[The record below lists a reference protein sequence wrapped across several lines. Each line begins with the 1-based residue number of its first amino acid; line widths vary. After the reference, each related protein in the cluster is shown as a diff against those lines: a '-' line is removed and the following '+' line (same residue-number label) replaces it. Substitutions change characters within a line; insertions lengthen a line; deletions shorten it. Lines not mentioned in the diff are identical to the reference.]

1 MLSRLQVRNYVLID
15 SLDIEFPEGLVII
28 TGQTGAGK
36 SILLG
41 ALNLLL
47 GGRSDVSAIA
57 EGADR
62 CIVEAQFSADPG
74 DEALKTVFEENELD
88 WDEGNITVRRMVSRN
103 GRSRAFVNDVPVSV
117 QTLSQLAARLVDIH
131 SQHQTMLLSDHR
143 YQLSILDRYAGDRE
157 QLDACAAAWKRL
169 EETGTVLKALQEQLA
184 SAERDRDF
192 NEAQLKRLEEA
203 ALKDGELEELEEEQ
217 KKLANAEEIKSLLCE
232 CLSLSDMSSSDVE
245 MSIVN
250 SLKEI
255 QKRLERLS
263 AYIPSSAALAE
274 RLESV
279 RYEVGDVMSDVET
292 LNEGLDVSEERLQFV
307 DDRLSLLYSL
317 LKKYGAATV
326 AELVAYRDS
335 LSSLLSDSSEL
346 RDRIADME
354 KEKEKAAAELSRA
367 AECLHEVRAAAAL
380 RFSDEIRNSIRSLEM
395 PLADFAVVLEEQ
407 AAGPSGSDSISF
419 TFSATGR
426 NRVDIARCAS
436 GGELSRIMLSLKDLM
451 ARYCNM
457 PVMIFDEI
465 DTGVSGSVA
474 DKMGSMICS
483 MGSTMQVFAIT
494 HLPQVAAK
502 GKAHYLVTKSVES
515 DGRTVS
521 RIEKLSEGRRVLE
534 LARML
539 SGSVL
544 TDAAVANA
552 RELLGIN

>member
-103 GRSRAFVNDVPVSV
+103 GRSRAFVNDIPVSV

-131 SQHQTMLLSDHR
+131 SQHQTMLLSDRR

-169 EETGTVLKALQEQLA
+169 EETGAVLKDLQEQLA

-245 MSIVN
+245 MSIAN

-279 RYEVGDVMSDVET
+279 RYEVEDVMSDVET

-317 LKKYGAATV
+317 LKKYGVATV
-326 AELVAYRDS
+326 AELIAYRDS

-346 RDRIADME
+346 RDRIVDME
-354 KEKEKAAAELSRA
+354 KEKEKAAAEFSRA
-367 AECLHEVRAAAAL
+367 AESLHEVRAAAAL

-521 RIEKLSEGRRVLE
+521 RIEKLSEERRVLE